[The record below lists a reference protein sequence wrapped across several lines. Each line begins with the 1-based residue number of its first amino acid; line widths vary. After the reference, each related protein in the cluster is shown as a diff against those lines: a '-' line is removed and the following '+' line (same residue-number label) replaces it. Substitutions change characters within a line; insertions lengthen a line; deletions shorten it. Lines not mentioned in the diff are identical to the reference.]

1 MICRMRFAGVLWAA
15 MPATLV
21 VLAAGTGCNRGPA
34 GPVVHMVEG
43 VVTLDGAPLEEANVF
58 FSPVGGKGALPATGF
73 TGAEGRFRLTSTRGG
88 KIGRG
93 ATEGEYV
100 VRVTKIE
107 VPPPPPAVPMGHPD
121 YGKQPPPRPMSWA
134 EEQAQIKYIVP
145 PHYGEAK
152 TSPLRATVSKGRN
165 SGAAFTFDV
174 KSK

>member
-1 MICRMRFAGVLWAA
+1 MICRMRFGVVLWAA
-15 MPATLV
+15 VPVALV

-58 FSPVGGKGALPATGF
+58 FSPVGGKSALQATGF
-73 TGAEGRFRLTSTRGG
+73 TGADGHFRLTSTRGG

-107 VPPPPPAVPMGHPD
+107 VPPSPPAIPMGHPD
-121 YGKQPPPRPMSWA
+121 YGKAPPRPMSWA
-134 EEQAQIKYIVP
+134 EEQAQIKYVVP
-145 PHYGEAK
+145 PRYGEAK
-152 TSPLRATVSKGRN
+152 TSPLRATVSKGLN

>member
-1 MICRMRFAGVLWAA
+1 MICRMRFAEVLWAA
-15 MPATLV
+15 VPMALV
-21 VLAAGTGCNRGPA
+21 VLAVGTGCNRGPA
-34 GPVVHMVEG
+34 GPAVHMVEG

-58 FSPVGGKGALPATGF
+58 FSPVGGKGGLQATGF
-73 TGAEGRFRLTSTRGG
+73 TAADGHFRLTSTRGG

-100 VRVTKIE
+100 VMVRKTE
-107 VPPPPPAVPMGHPD
+107 LPPSPPSIPMGHPD
-121 YGKQPPPRPMSWA
+121 YGKPPPRPLSWA

-152 TSPLRATVSKGRN
+152 TSPLRATVSKGLN
-165 SGAAFTFDV
+165 SGAAFIFDV

>member
-1 MICRMRFAGVLWAA
+1 
-15 MPATLV
+15 
-21 VLAAGTGCNRGPA
+21 
-34 GPVVHMVEG
+34 MVEG
-43 VVTLDGAPLEEANVF
+43 VVTLDGAPLEQANVF
-58 FSPVGGKGALPATGF
+58 FSPVGGEGALPATGL
-73 TGAEGRFRLTSTRGG
+73 TGADGHFRLTSTRGG
-88 KIGRG
+88 RIGRG

-134 EEQAQIKYIVP
+134 EEQSQIKYIVP
-145 PHYGEAK
+145 PHYGDTK
-152 TSPLRATVSKGRN
+152 TSPLRATVSKGLN

>member
-1 MICRMRFAGVLWAA
+1 MICRMRSAEVLWAA
-15 MPATLV
+15 VPAALV

-58 FSPVGGKGALPATGF
+58 FSPVGGEGALPATGF
-73 TGAEGRFRLTSTRGG
+73 TGADGRFRLTSTRGG

-107 VPPPPPAVPMGHPD
+107 VPPPPPAIPMGHPD
-121 YGKQPPPRPMSWA
+121 YGKALPPPRSWA
-134 EEQAQIKYIVP
+134 EEQARIKYIVP
-145 PHYGEAK
+145 PRYGDAK
-152 TSPLRATVSKGRN
+152 TSPLRATVSKGLN

>member
-1 MICRMRFAGVLWAA
+1 MICRTRCAGVLWAA
-15 MPATLV
+15 VPAALV

-58 FSPVGGKGALPATGF
+58 FSPVGGTGALQATGC
-73 TGAEGRFRLTSTRGG
+73 TGADGHFRLTSTRGG

-107 VPPPPPAVPMGHPD
+107 VPPPPPAIPMGHPD
-121 YGKQPPPRPMSWA
+121 YGKAPPRPMSWA

-145 PHYGEAK
+145 PHYGDTK
-152 TSPLRATVSKGRN
+152 TSPLRATVSKGLN

>member
-1 MICRMRFAGVLWAA
+1 MRFARALWAA
-15 MPATLV
+15 VPAALV

-43 VVTLDGAPLEEANVF
+43 VVTLDGAPLVEANVF
-58 FSPVGGKGALPATGF
+58 FSPVGGKGGLPATGF
-73 TGAEGRFRLTSTRGG
+73 TGADGRFRLTSTQGG

-100 VRVTKIE
+100 VRVTKTE
-107 VPPPPPAVPMGHPD
+107 APNPPPAIPMGHRD
-121 YGKQPPPRPMSWA
+121 YGKAPPRPMSWA
-134 EEQAQIKYIVP
+134 EEQAQIKYVVP
-145 PHYGEAK
+145 PRYGEAK
-152 TSPLRATVSKGRN
+152 TSPLRATVSKGLN

>member
-1 MICRMRFAGVLWAA
+1 MICRMRFEEVLWAA
-15 MPATLV
+15 MPAFLV
-21 VLAAGTGCNRGPA
+21 VLAAGTGCNRGPV

-58 FSPVGGKGALPATGF
+58 FSPVGGKGALQATGC
-73 TGAEGRFRLTSTRGG
+73 TGADGRFWLTSTRGG

-100 VRVTKIE
+100 VMVTKKE
-107 VPPPPPAVPMGHPD
+107 SPPPPPLAFPMGSPD
-121 YGKQPPPRPMSWA
+121 YGKPAPRPLSWA
-134 EEQAQIKYIVP
+134 EEQARIKYIVP
-145 PHYGEAK
+145 PRYGEAK
-152 TSPLRATVSKGRN
+152 TSPLRATVSKGFN

>member
-1 MICRMRFAGVLWAA
+1 MRCAEVLWAA
-15 MPATLV
+15 VPLTLV

-43 VVTLDGAPLEEANVF
+43 VVTLDGAPLGEAHVF

-73 TGAEGRFRLTSTRGG
+73 TAADGRFRLTSTQGG

-100 VRVTKIE
+100 VRVTKTE
-107 VPPPPPAVPMGHPD
+107 APNPPPAIPMGHPD
-121 YGKQPPPRPMSWA
+121 YGKTPPGIPSWS
-134 EEQAQIKYIVP
+134 EQQAQIKYTVP
-145 PHYGEAK
+145 PLYGEAD
-152 TSPLRATVSKGRN
+152 TSPLRATVSKGLN
-165 SGAAFTFDV
+165 SGAAFIFDV

>member
-1 MICRMRFAGVLWAA
+1 MICRMRFAQALWAA
-15 MPATLV
+15 APAALV

-34 GPVVHMVEG
+34 GPVVYMVEG

-58 FSPVGGKGALPATGF
+58 FSPVGGKGGLPATGF
-73 TGAEGRFRLTSTRGG
+73 TGADGRFRLTSARGG

-100 VRVTKIE
+100 VRVTKTE
-107 VPPPPPAVPMGHPD
+107 SPPSPPDIPD
-121 YGKQPPPRPMSWA
+121 YAKGPPGIPPWS
-134 EEQAQIKYIVP
+134 EQQARIKYIVP
-145 PHYGEAK
+145 PLYGDADK
-152 TSPLRATVSKGRN
+152 SPLRATVSKGLN